1 MKREVVQEF
10 LNQPGIAGIALMDGR
25 SRPYFFG
32 VDQTL
37 NFQQKEALA
46 QGIQQVVQTTPP
58 GFEYFEFQFS
68 GHRVYI
74 YKFDHGM
81 ILLVLATGEF
91 MLMPYAPLIHQLQA
105 ELKHDPT
112 NAIATFRLLAGNL
125 SLSNQNYWQPT
136 SPAPSIPVAPWQ
148 SPLSSQVQP
157 ESVPAPPV
165 SSPSVPSEFI
175 APDPVL
181 SPPVPESAVGASAL
195 PPDLPAAPPPTLKE
209 LLTAVNQISQF
220 TTHYLGPT
228 VVANYWRSSRPAME
242 WLSNFEIDRSA
253 QITYAGGAPTGLS
266 QPLSD
271 EQQQGFQNWVSA
283 FIQRCSRVMR
293 DFSTLLDQGVL
304 DDRQKAFLALSPP

>member
-10 LNQPGIAGIALMDGR
+10 LNQPGVAGIALMDGR

-68 GHRVYI
+68 GHRAYI

-81 ILLVLATGEF
+81 ILLVLATGE
-91 MLMPYAPLIHQLQA
+91 LVLATYAPLIHQLRA
-105 ELKHDPT
+105 ELKHDLT

-136 SPAPSIPVAPWQ
+136 GSTGPSASLPSAPWHRPAPLPA
-148 SPLSSQVQP
+148 QP
-157 ESVPAPPV
+157 EAVPTYPPV
-165 SSPSVPSEFI
+165 SSESI

-181 SPPVPESAVGASAL
+181 SSPVSEAAVDAAAL
-195 PPDLPAAPPPTLKE
+195 PPDAPAPTLKE

-242 WLSNFEIDRSA
+242 WLNNFEIDRA
-253 QITYAGGAPTGLS
+253 ARITYTGDVPSALS
-266 QPLSD
+266 QTLSD
-271 EQQQGFQNWVSA
+271 EQQQGVQDWTHA

-293 DFSTLLDQGVL
+293 DFSVLLDQGVL
-304 DDRQKAFLALSPP
+304 DDRQKAFLALSSL

>member
-10 LNQPGIAGIALMDGR
+10 LNQPGVAGIALMDGR

-37 NFQQKEALA
+37 NFQQREALA

-58 GFEYFEFQFS
+58 GFEYFEFQFN

-74 YKFDHGM
+74 YKFDHSM
-81 ILLVLATGEF
+81 ILLVLATGE
-91 MLMPYAPLIHQLQA
+91 LVLTTYAPLMLQLRA
-105 ELKHDPT
+105 ELKQDPT

-125 SLSNQNYWQPT
+125 SLSNQNYWQSTGPT
-136 SPAPSIPVAPWQ
+136 GPSTTIPSAPWQ
-148 SPLSSQVQP
+148 SP
-157 ESVPAPPV
+157 PAASAPAEAAATPPPV
-165 SSPSVPSEFI
+165 SSESV

-181 SPPVPESAVGASAL
+181 PPVPE
-195 PPDLPAAPPPTLKE
+195 PAAPVSISSADAPPTSTPTLKE

-228 VVANYWRSSRPAME
+228 VVANYWRSTRPAME
-242 WLSNFEIDRSA
+242 WLNNFEIERSA
-253 QITYAGGAPTGLS
+253 QIAYKGSTPAALS
-266 QPLSD
+266 QPLSN
-271 EQQQGFQNWVSA
+271 EQQQGFQEWINA
-283 FIQRCSRVMR
+283 FIQRCSRVIR

-304 DDRQKAFLALSPP
+304 DVRQKAFLALASH

>member
-10 LNQPGIAGIALMDGR
+10 LNQSGVAGIALMDGR

-68 GHRVYI
+68 GHRAYI

-81 ILLVLATGEF
+81 ILLVLATGE
-91 MLMPYAPLIHQLQA
+91 LSLPAYVSLIHQLRA
-105 ELKHDPT
+105 ELKHDPA

-136 SPAPSIPVAPWQ
+136 GPTSPSTALPSAPWH
-148 SPLSSQVQP
+148 SPPPLDAHSEAAPPPVVSS
-157 ESVPAPPV
+157 ESV
-165 SSPSVPSEFI
+165 

-181 SPPVPESAVGASAL
+181 PPPALEPAASAL
-195 PPDLPAAPPPTLKE
+195 ALSTDAPSASAPTLKE
-209 LLTAVNQISQF
+209 LLTAMNQISQF

-228 VVANYWRSSRPAME
+228 VVTNYWRSTRPEIE
-242 WLSNFEIDRSA
+242 WLSHFEIERSA
-253 QITYAGGAPTGLS
+253 QITYVGGPPAALS
-266 QPLSD
+266 QPLSED
-271 EQQQGFQNWVSA
+271 QQQGFQAWISA
-283 FIQRCSRVMR
+283 FIQRCSRVIR
-293 DFSTLLDQGVL
+293 DFATLLDQGVL
-304 DDRQKAFLALSPP
+304 DARQKAFLALSSV

>member
-10 LNQPGIAGIALMDGR
+10 LNQPGVAGIALMDGR

-58 GFEYFEFQFS
+58 GFEHFEFQFS

-74 YKFDHGM
+74 YKFDYGM
-81 ILLVLATGEF
+81 ILLVLATGE
-91 MLMPYAPLIHQLQA
+91 LVLTTYAPLIHQLRT

-136 SPAPSIPVAPWQ
+136 DSTGPASTLPVAPWHN
-148 SPLSSQVQP
+148 PA
-157 ESVPAPPV
+157 VPTPPSV
-165 SSPSVPSEFI
+165 SSEAILPSPVL
-175 APDPVL
+175 PDSVL
-181 SPPVPESAVGASAL
+181 SPPVSQSAAEVSVS
-195 PPDLPAAPPPTLKE
+195 PPAAPAPTLME
-209 LLTAVNQISQF
+209 LLNAVNQISQF

-242 WLSNFEIDRSA
+242 WLGNFEVDRSA
-253 QITYAGGAPTGLS
+253 RITYMGSTPTTLS
-266 QPLSD
+266 QLLSD
-271 EQQQGFQNWVSA
+271 EQLGGVQDWISA

-293 DFSTLLDQGVL
+293 DFSVLLDQGVL
-304 DDRQKAFLALSPP
+304 DDRQKAFLALSSP

>member
-10 LNQPGIAGIALMDGR
+10 LNQPGVAGIALMDGR

-68 GHRVYI
+68 GHRAYI

-81 ILLVLATGEF
+81 ILLVLATGE
-91 MLMPYAPLIHQLQA
+91 LVLATYAPLIHQLRA
-105 ELKHDPT
+105 ELKHDLT

-136 SPAPSIPVAPWQ
+136 GPTGPGPSAPLPAAPWH
-148 SPLSSQVQP
+148 SPPSSPVQP
-157 ESVPAPPV
+157 QAVPAPPPV
-165 SSPSVPSEFI
+165 SSESI
-175 APDPVL
+175 ARDPV
-181 SPPVPESAVGASAL
+181 SSSSVSEDAAGAAAL
-195 PPDLPAAPPPTLKE
+195 PPDAPAPTLKE

-242 WLSNFEIDRSA
+242 WLGNFEIDRA
-253 QITYAGGAPTGLS
+253 ARITYTGDVPALS
-266 QPLSD
+266 QTLSD
-271 EQQQGFQNWVSA
+271 EQQQGVQDWTRA

-304 DDRQKAFLALSPP
+304 DDRQKAFLALSSL

>member
-1 MKREVVQEF
+1 MEVYCTRFGCPRPRNHFTDLDNSATLRTVQQKFCTACGMPLLLQGRYIPQKLLGKGGFGAAFLARDRYTPAMRQCVVKQFQPSGDLSPNQLQVAQTLFQREAEVLEQLGSNHPQIPDLLAFFELEVPSLVPGKTDRFFYLVQEFIDGRDLEQLRKREGVQEF

-136 SPAPSIPVAPWQ
+136 R
-148 SPLSSQVQP
+148 
-157 ESVPAPPV
+157 
-165 SSPSVPSEFI
+165 FI
-175 APDPVL
+175 SCSNA
-181 SPPVPESAVGASAL
+181 AL
-195 PPDLPAAPPPTLKE
+195 ILKD
-209 LLTAVNQISQF
+209 S
-220 TTHYLGPT
+220 
-228 VVANYWRSSRPAME
+228 
-242 WLSNFEIDRSA
+242 
-253 QITYAGGAPTGLS
+253 
-266 QPLSD
+266 
-271 EQQQGFQNWVSA
+271 
-283 FIQRCSRVMR
+283 
-293 DFSTLLDQGVL
+293 
-304 DDRQKAFLALSPP
+304 

>member
-10 LNQPGIAGIALMDGR
+10 LNQPGVAGIALMDGR

-37 NFQQKEALA
+37 NFQQREALA

-58 GFEYFEFQFS
+58 GFEYFEFQFN

-74 YKFDHGM
+74 YKFDHSM
-81 ILLVLATGEF
+81 ILLVLATGE
-91 MLMPYAPLIHQLQA
+91 LVLTTYAPLMLQLRA
-105 ELKHDPT
+105 ELKQDPT
-112 NAIATFRLLAGNL
+112 NAIATFRLLARNV

-136 SPAPSIPVAPWQ
+136 GSTGPSSSPPIAPWH
-148 SPLSSQVQP
+148 SPPSPPAQP
-157 ESVPAPPV
+157 QPVPTSPPV
-165 SSPSVPSEFI
+165 SSGST
-175 APDPVL
+175 APNPVL
-181 SPPVPESAVGASAL
+181 SSPAPEAAAGASAL
-195 PPDLPAAPPPTLKE
+195 PPDAPAPTLKE

-220 TTHYLGPT
+220 TMHYLGPT

-242 WLSNFEIDRSA
+242 WLNNFEIDRSA
-253 QITYAGGAPTGLS
+253 QITYAGGTATTLL
-266 QPLSD
+266 QTLSD
-271 EQQQGFQNWVSA
+271 EQQQGVQDWISA

-304 DDRQKAFLALSPP
+304 DDRQKAFLALSPL

>member
-10 LNQPGIAGIALMDGR
+10 LNQPGVAGIALMDGR

-81 ILLVLATGEF
+81 ILLVLATGELV
-91 MLMPYAPLIHQLQA
+91 MTAYSPLIHQLQA
-105 ELKHDPT
+105 ELKRDPT

-136 SPAPSIPVAPWQ
+136 TPTIPTAPWQ
-148 SPLSSQVQP
+148 SPPSSPIQP
-157 ESVPAPPV
+157 EFIPDPPV
-165 SSPSVPSEFI
+165 SSPPVSSESI

-181 SPPVPESAVGASAL
+181 SPPVPESAAGASAL
-195 PPDLPAAPPPTLKE
+195 PPDAPAPTLKE
-209 LLTAVNQISQF
+209 LLAAVNQISQF

-242 WLSNFEIDRSA
+242 WLSNFEVDRSA
-253 QITYAGGAPTGLS
+253 QITYAGGSPTALL
-266 QPLSD
+266 QPLSN
-271 EQQQGFQNWVSA
+271 EQQQGFQDWISA

-304 DDRQKAFLALSPP
+304 DDRQKAFLALSSP